1 MMRCFSL
8 CAVLLL
14 PVLLLVPSGT
24 TTTAAA
30 AFVIQSPSSSCTAA
44 TATAVKIHNPIIA
57 PNGGGSSSRIAGG
70 VPSTILTRMNAINKG
85 GDGEYNNGENSN
97 DDDDNIMLDVPVFAL
112 KLAVVLT
119 VKVVKDLVNYPPM
132 LFEQVLQ
139 QQQHQQQK
147 LNDGGSNSNGNG
159 NSDDIIISNNN
170 NSINSVDQQ
179 MSPLV
184 MLAKFCG
191 VLVFKGVH
199 DAFYFPMVWTQ
210 DIATDVERA
219 ALSFRSSSGMLGNE
233 YRLRYGAPPP
243 EAAATV
249 YLASL
254 WIENLCGMVRD
265 HYHSNDLFFSL
276 KNE

>member
-1 MMRCFSL
+1 MRGCL
-8 CAVLLL
+8 CLRVVLLL
-14 PVLLLVPSGT
+14 PMLMLMPSAT
-24 TTTAAA
+24 TTTAA
-30 AFVIQSPSSSCTAA
+30 AFVIQSPSSSCNSAA
-44 TATAVKIHNPIIA
+44 TATAVEIHNPIIA
-57 PNGGGSSSRIAGG
+57 PNGGSSISSRIAGSG
-70 VPSTILTRMNAINKG
+70 VPSMTVLTRMNANNNKNDENNNG
-85 GDGEYNNGENSN
+85 GDN
-97 DDDDNIMLDVPVFAL
+97 DDSNILLDVPIFAL

-139 QQQHQQQK
+139 QQRRHQK
-147 LNDGGSNSNGNG
+147 LNAGSSNSN
-159 NSDDIIISNNN
+159 SDGIIINSNSNSNN
-170 NSINSVDQQ
+170 INSVDQQ

-199 DAFYFPMVWTQ
+199 DAFYFPMIWTQ

-219 ALSFRSSSGMLGNE
+219 ALTFRSSYSSGRLLESE
-233 YRLRYGAPPP
+233 YRYRYGAPPP
-243 EAAATV
+243 EVAATM

-265 HYHSNDLFFSL
+265 NYHSNDLFFH
-276 KNE
+276 